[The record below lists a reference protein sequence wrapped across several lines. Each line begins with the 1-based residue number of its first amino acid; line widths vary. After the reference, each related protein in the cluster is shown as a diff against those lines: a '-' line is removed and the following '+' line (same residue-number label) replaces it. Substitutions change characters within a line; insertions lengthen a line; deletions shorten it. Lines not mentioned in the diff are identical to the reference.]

1 MNHSYIY
8 SKCCIKKNI
17 STIVIETNFEIWKDH
32 FTFGMKMKIDIEM
45 NFKRVEKYFFE
56 LT

>member
-8 SKCCIKKNI
+8 SKYFFKKNI